1 MSSQLRRFISFA
13 FAAADL
19 LIEVDAAGEI
29 RFALGAAMSLTDRH
43 DNGLVGINWLELFD
57 PADHS
62 SIQNMVSAL
71 GPQGRCGPLP
81 VRMAVSGSG
90 GALVRRAALSACR
103 LMGPQE
109 WLSCVLTALP
119 MADVSDKPLANIEE
133 FINAARQ
140 AKEESAQLTF
150 IDAPG
155 LLGLARRNPTMCQVL
170 TQRISILLQS
180 SAISDKAV
188 ARLSETRFG
197 VAHGSDTASLRKGLA
212 DITEEGAINDV
223 QLGISTHHLNLTSD
237 CLQKD
242 ELLQV
247 VRFVVN
253 RFAAQGA
260 TAKIPGS
267 AAQAFDLM
275 VDSALQ
281 RMNDFATVVREEKFD
296 LSFQPI
302 VSLATGALHHF
313 EVLSR
318 FCDGSSPFEQIQF
331 AEEIGVIEKF
341 DYAVCTRSIAVMR
354 SRHGNAS
361 PRPLRLAV
369 NISGQSLG
377 NAVFIRLLL
386 ALLDENTD
394 LAGQLS
400 LEITESVQLRDL
412 VRAERVVQEV
422 RRRGFAVY
430 LDDFGAGAASF
441 QYLQALTI
449 DGVKIDGTYIKR
461 IGGSQRDDALVRGI
475 VRLCGD
481 LKIATVG
488 EMVETTDQ
496 NSFLRNVGVTLGQ
509 GWLFGKPSPTPSWAP
524 ENASSSAP
532 ARLRARRLGTVESW
546 M

>member
-1 MSSQLRRFISFA
+1 MSSQLQRFISFA

-19 LIEVDAAGEI
+19 LIEVGAAGEI
-29 RFALGAAMSLTDRH
+29 RFALGAAMSLTNRH
-43 DNGLVGINWLELFD
+43 DNDLVGSNWLELFD

-62 SIQNMVSAL
+62 SIQDMVSAL

-81 VRMAVSGSG
+81 VRMAVGGSK
-90 GALVRRAALSACR
+90 GASILCAALSACR
-103 LMGPQE
+103 LTGPQE
-109 WLSCVLTALP
+109 RLSCVLTALP
-119 MADVSDKPLANIEE
+119 TTDASDKPLADIEE
-133 FINAARQ
+133 FIDAARQ
-140 AKEESAQLTF
+140 AEKEVAQLTF

-155 LLGLARRNPTMCQVL
+155 LLGLAQSDPTTCQAL
-170 TQRISILLQS
+170 TQRITTLLQS
-180 SAISDKAV
+180 SAISNKAV
-188 ARLSETRFG
+188 AQLSETRFG
-197 VAHGSDTASLRKGLA
+197 VAHGNDASSLCKGLA
-212 DITEEGAINDV
+212 DITEEGATNGV
-223 QLGISTHHLNLTSD
+223 HLGISTHHLDLASD
-237 CLQKD
+237 GLQKD

-253 RFAAQGA
+253 RFATQGA
-260 TAKIPGS
+260 AAKLPGS

-281 RMNDFATVVREEKFD
+281 RMNNFATVVREEKFD

-302 VSLATGALHHF
+302 VSLTTGALHHF

-331 AEEIGVIEKF
+331 AEEVGVIEKF
-341 DYAVCTRSIAVMR
+341 DYAVCMRSIAVMR
-354 SRHGNAS
+354 SRHGDAG
-361 PRPLRLAV
+361 PRSLRLAV
-369 NISGQSLG
+369 NISGQSLD

-386 ALLDENTD
+386 GLLDENTD

-400 LEITESVQLRDL
+400 LEITESVRLRDL

-461 IGGSQRDDALVRGI
+461 IGRSQRDDALLRGLA
-475 VRLCGD
+475 RLCGD

-488 EMVETTDQ
+488 EMVETVEQ
-496 NSFLRNVGVTLGQ
+496 NNFLRNAGVTLGQ
-509 GWLFGKPSPTPSWAP
+509 GWLFGKPSPIPSWAP
-524 ENASSSAP
+524 ENAP
-532 ARLRARRLGTVESW
+532 ASMPAWFRARRQGTVESW